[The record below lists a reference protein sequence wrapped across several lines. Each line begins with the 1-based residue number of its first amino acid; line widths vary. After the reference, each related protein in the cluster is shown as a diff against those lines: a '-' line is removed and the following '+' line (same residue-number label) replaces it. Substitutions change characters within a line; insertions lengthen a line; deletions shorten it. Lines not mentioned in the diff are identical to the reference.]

1 MSITA
6 EHLSASSSAVTGS
19 QDPARWR
26 ILMVILAAIFMSL
39 MGVSIV
45 NVALASIQQALHA
58 SQSDIQWVL
67 SGYALTFGVVLVS
80 AGRAGDLMG
89 RGGFFMIGVAIF
101 TLASVA
107 AGLAQSADQL
117 NLARFIQGVG
127 SGFINPQGVGMIQ
140 QYFRG
145 AERGRAFGFFG
156 TAVGVSVAI
165 GPVLGGFLI
174 ELGGESFGWRLT
186 FLVNV
191 PVGLLTL
198 WLGYRWF
205 PRPLLHRP
213 RLANGD
219 PAVGHSLLQAETQE
233 ANSRA
238 NLFASTVRENTVGPD
253 LSGHSSSGTQAQAQ
267 AQAPGPKKQGLSS
280 LDPVGALLLGLGVL
294 AVLFPFV
301 EAREAHLLWLLVP
314 LGLVLFYLWV
324 HWERLYARMGFSPM
338 VDLNIFHTPSY
349 RNGAIIMTLY
359 FLGMTSVWVLVP
371 LFIQLGL
378 GKSALEASL
387 IGIPSALLSAW
398 SANWSGKHVTRIGRK
413 IVIGGLC
420 MALLGLATSILIVQM
435 HLHGLLSYWWLLASL
450 ALFGLGQG
458 SVISPNQ
465 TLTLAEVPIAY
476 AGSSGAIM
484 QTGQRIGTS
493 VGIAVITAL
502 VFAVLPHSNWHL
514 AFTLGFASIMVT
526 LSLALW
532 VSIKDMRMR
541 RVP

>member
-1 MSITA
+1 MPISNQHIDSD
-6 EHLSASSSAVTGS
+6 ERN
-19 QDPARWR
+19 PERWR
-26 ILMVILAAIFMSL
+26 VLLVILAAIFMSL

-89 RGGFFMIGVAIF
+89 RGGFFMLGVAIF

-107 AGLAQSADQL
+107 AGLAQSADSL

-156 TAVGVSVAI
+156 TTVGVSVAI

-174 ELGGESFGWRLT
+174 EMGGETLGWRLT

-213 RLANGD
+213 RLAGNGN
-219 PAVGHSLLQAETQE
+219 GGQA
-233 ANSRA
+233 
-238 NLFASTVRENTVGPD
+238 
-253 LSGHSSSGTQAQAQ
+253 
-267 AQAPGPKKQGLSS
+267 QGLSS

-301 EAREAHLLWLLVP
+301 EAHNSHTLWLLVP
-314 LGLVLFYLWV
+314 AGLLIFYLWV
-324 HWERLYARMGFSPM
+324 RWEKLYVLMGYSPM
-338 VDLNIFHTPSY
+338 VELNIFRTSSY

-398 SANWSGKHVTRIGRK
+398 SANWAGKRVTRVGRK

-420 MALLGLATSILIVQM
+420 MALFGLTASSIVVWLNAQD
-435 HLHGLLSYWWLLASL
+435 LLSHWWLLASL

-502 VFAVLPHSNWHL
+502 VFAVLPKSGWHL
-514 AFTLGFASIMVT
+514 AIILGFASIMLT
-526 LSLALW
+526 LSVALA
-532 VSIKDMRMR
+532 VSVKDLRMR
-541 RVP
+541 PAPGS

>member
-1 MSITA
+1 MSSNSVEQPSPTPAIANTP
-6 EHLSASSSAVTGS
+6 
-19 QDPARWR
+19 DPARWR
-26 ILMVILAAIFMSL
+26 ILLVVLAAIFMSL

-45 NVALASIQQALHA
+45 NVALASIQHALDA
-58 SQSDIQWVL
+58 SRSDIQWVL

-107 AGLAQSADQL
+107 AGLAQTADQL

-156 TAVGVSVAI
+156 TAVGLSVAI
-165 GPVLGGFLI
+165 GPVLGGLLI
-174 ELGGESFGWRLT
+174 ELGGESIGRRLT

-198 WLGYRWF
+198 WLGYLWF

-213 RLANGD
+213 RLANGVPCKSD
-219 PAVGHSLLQAETQE
+219 LDQL
-233 ANSRA
+233 RA
-238 NLFASTVRENTVGPD
+238 TEKPASTALEHASIN
-253 LSGHSSSGTQAQAQ
+253 TQASTHTE
-267 AQAPGPKKQGLSS
+267 APTARKQGLSS
-280 LDPVGALLLGLGVL
+280 LDPVGSLLLGLSVL
-294 AVLFPFV
+294 AMLFPFV
-301 EAREAHLLWLLVP
+301 ESRQNGWLWLLIP
-314 LGLVLFYLWV
+314 AGFLLCYLWV
-324 HWERLYARMGFSPM
+324 QWEKFYARRGFSPM
-338 VDLNIFHTPSY
+338 VDLQIFRTPSY

-387 IGIPSALLSAW
+387 VGIPSALLSAW
-398 SANWSGKHVTRIGRK
+398 SANWAGKHVTRLGRK

-420 MALLGLATSILIVQM
+420 MALLGLGSSILVVQ
-435 HLHGLLSYWWLLASL
+435 LHAQELISYWWLLASL
-450 ALFGLGQG
+450 ALFGIGQG

-502 VFAVLPHSNWHL
+502 VFGLLQQASWHT
-514 AFTLGFASIMVT
+514 AISLGFVAIMLN

-532 VSIKDMRMR
+532 MSVFDLRSRQR
-541 RVP
+541 FATPSA

>member
-1 MSITA
+1 MTSRPPQPISAFA
-6 EHLSASSSAVTGS
+6 EG

-26 ILMVILAAIFMSL
+26 ILLVILAAVFMSL

-45 NVALASIQQALHA
+45 NVALASIQQALDA
-58 SQSDIQWVL
+58 SRSDIQWVL

-89 RGGFFMIGVAIF
+89 RGGFFMLGVTIF
-101 TLASVA
+101 TLASVG
-107 AGLAQSADQL
+107 AGLAQSPDQL

-165 GPVLGGFLI
+165 GPVLGGLLI
-174 ELGGESFGWRLT
+174 GLGGESIGWRLT
-186 FLVNV
+186 FLVNI
-191 PVGLLTL
+191 PLGLLTL
-198 WLGYRWF
+198 LLAYLWF

-213 RLANGD
+213 RLASSMPIAPSGA
-219 PAVGHSLLQAETQE
+219 PTKQFSVGAALATTRPKPTSSVAV
-233 ANSRA
+233 
-238 NLFASTVRENTVGPD
+238 
-253 LSGHSSSGTQAQAQ
+253 
-267 AQAPGPKKQGLSS
+267 APRKQGLSS
-280 LDPVGALLLGLGVL
+280 LDPLGAILLGLGVL

-301 EAREAHLLWLLVP
+301 ETKQSSWLWLLCP
-314 LGLVLFYLWV
+314 AGLLLFWLWAR
-324 HWERLYARMGFSPM
+324 WERLYARMGFSPM
-338 VDLNIFHTPSY
+338 VELDIFHTPSY

-398 SANWSGKHVTRIGRK
+398 SANWAGKRITRIGRS

-420 MALLGLATSILIVQM
+420 MALLGLASSIVVILLHQAGLI
-435 HLHGLLSYWWLLASL
+435 SYWWLLASL

-465 TLTLAEVPIAY
+465 ALTLAEVPLAY

-493 VGIAVITAL
+493 VGIALVTAL
-502 VFAVLPHSNWHL
+502 VFYLLQHTSWHW
-514 AFTLGFASIMVT
+514 AISLGFVAIMVN

-532 VSIKDMRMR
+532 VSVIDLHSR
-541 RVP
+541 RLPKG

>member
-6 EHLSASSSAVTGS
+6 EHLPAPLAPATDG

-26 ILMVILAAIFMSL
+26 VLMVILAAIFMSL
-39 MGVSIV
+39 MGVSVV
-45 NVALASIQQALHA
+45 NVALASIQQALNA
-58 SQSDIQWVL
+58 SQSDIQWIL

-89 RGGFFMIGVAIF
+89 RGGFFMLGVTIF
-101 TLASVA
+101 TLASVT
-107 AGLAQSADQL
+107 AGLAQTADQL

-165 GPVLGGFLI
+165 GPVLGGLLI
-174 ELGGESFGWRLT
+174 ELGGDSFGWRLT

-213 RLANGD
+213 Y
-219 PAVGHSLLQAETQE
+219 PAGGSARQ
-233 ANSRA
+233 
-238 NLFASTVRENTVGPD
+238 
-253 LSGHSSSGTQAQAQ
+253 
-267 AQAPGPKKQGLSS
+267 QGLSS

-301 EAREAHLLWLLVP
+301 EARHTLLLWLLTP
-314 LGLVLFYLWV
+314 LGLLLFYLWMR
-324 HWERLYARMGFSPM
+324 WERFYARMGFSPM
-338 VDLNIFHTPSY
+338 VELSIFQTPSY

-398 SANWSGKHVTRIGRK
+398 SANWAGKHVTRMGRK

-420 MALLGLATSILIVQM
+420 MALLGLASSILVVTL
-435 HLHGLLSYWWLLASL
+435 HSHGLLSYWWLLGSL

-502 VFAVLPHSNWHL
+502 VFAVLPHSSWHL
-514 AFTLGFASIMVT
+514 AFTLGFASIMLT

-532 VSIKDMRMR
+532 VSIRDLHR
-541 RVP
+541 RRDS